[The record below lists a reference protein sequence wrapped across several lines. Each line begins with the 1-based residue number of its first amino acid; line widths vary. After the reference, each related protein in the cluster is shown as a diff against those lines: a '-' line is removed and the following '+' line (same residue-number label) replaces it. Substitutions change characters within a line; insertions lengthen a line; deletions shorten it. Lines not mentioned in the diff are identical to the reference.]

1 MPEDQ
6 SQNEQIQDDSDSEPV
21 FWRRKDVA
29 DFFGVSLATA
39 RKIIA
44 RPGFP
49 KPFRAGGCKV
59 QNLEPKPGSNI
70 GEGRHLQRCV
80 TRPVRADCREAAS
93 KI

>member
-44 RPGFP
+44 RTGFP
-49 KPFRAGGCKV
+49 KPFRAGGS
-59 QNLEPKPGSNI
+59 LGHP
-70 GEGRHLQRCV
+70 RCFSEEV
-80 TRPVRADCREAAS
+80 KDFS
-93 KI
+93 KRIRMR